1 VTTIGFIGAGHVGS
15 SVAEAAVN
23 AGFDV
28 VISNA
33 TGPESLAPVMQ
44 KLGDKARAATVA
56 EAAAAGDV
64 VVVAVPVAAFGDV
77 PVEPLAGK
85 VVISTSNYN
94 ASREGH
100 LPEIDDGSLTV
111 AGLLQRHL
119 PASHVVKAFNM
130 ISAAQVPTDGTPKGT
145 PNRRALA
152 LAGDNPGAKQTVADI
167 YDRLGFDAVDAGP
180 LSESWRFG
188 RGQPAFI
195 VRQNADQ
202 LTANLRRAR
211 GAHEGAAS

>member
-1 VTTIGFIGAGHVGS
+1 
-15 SVAEAAVN
+15 VAEAAAK
-23 AGFDV
+23 AGYN
-28 VISNA
+28 VIVSNA
-33 TGPESLAPVMQ
+33 TGPESLASLVSQ
-44 KLGDKARAATVA
+44 LGSKARAATVE
-56 EAAAAGDV
+56 EAAEAGDV
-64 VVVAVPVAAFGDV
+64 VVVSVPVGAFGDI
-77 PVEPLAGK
+77 PVQPLAGK

-100 LPEIDDGSLTV
+100 IAEIDDGRITV

-119 PASHVVKAFNM
+119 RQSRVVKAFNM
-130 ISAAQVPTDGTPKGT
+130 ISAAEVPADGTPPGT

-152 LAGDNPGAKQTVADI
+152 LAGDDADAKKTVAEI
-167 YDRLGFDAVDAGP
+167 YDMMGFDAVDARA

-202 LTANLRRAR
+202 LRANLQRAHR
-211 GAHEGAAS
+211 KQGSPLVLNER